1 MPSYAQDVKNEL
13 ARIFPDEQETLQAE
27 FAALLFVTKKIDG
40 RLEFTTTN
48 AAVARKFVTLTK
60 KFLSAAKVEVAA
72 VRRKKLRKD
81 LTFVVRIF
89 LTGDVQ
95 NFLDELDAPE
105 MLKRSR
111 FKVAWL
117 RGIFLAVGTVNRPE
131 AQYFLT
137 FVTRS
142 LDAAEFVRK
151 QLTALEFNAGLYQ
164 RTKKLFVVWL
174 READAICDFLGMI
187 GATNAVE
194 RFEVARNL
202 KEVRIQVNRLV
213 NMDTAAINRAAE
225 AAERQ
230 IADIKILLARNYP
243 VTKKIREAMTLRLEN
258 PSCNIAELAEKI
270 SLSREGLLYRFKKI
284 HRLAKKFSGK

>member
-13 ARIFPDEQETLQAE
+13 ARFFPDEQETLQAE

-60 KFLSAAKVEVAA
+60 KFLPAAKVEVAA

-95 NFLDELDAPE
+95 NFLDELDSPE

-151 QLTALEFNAGLYQ
+151 NLSALEFNAGLYQ

-174 READAICDFLGMI
+174 READAICDFLGMV

-270 SLSREGLLYRFKKI
+270 SLSRAGLLYRFRKI